1 MSVPGG
7 RRCFWNM
14 NVLLFSLMEVERD
27 LASSNKSLYWSAALT
42 SVWSFMDSGN
52 RFRNEVTNIIVESRN

>member
-1 MSVPGG
+1 
-7 RRCFWNM
+7 M
-14 NVLLFSLMEVERD
+14 NVLLFLLHLRRWKETWYLPTSL
-27 LASSNKSLYWSAALT
+27 SLVCHALT